1 MTVVDIIHQEYSSII
16 EYLNESN
23 QPSLVSDIN
32 RHFKKVLLLSTA
44 SYFEHEIQE
53 ILIIFVATKSNNNP
67 MLISLLKN
75 KAITQQYHTYF
86 DWGEKNNPDKPR
98 KNANKFFSLF
108 GVDFKEEMNKIIKED
123 EELNSSIQSF
133 VEIGHLRNILVHS
146 NFAAYDLETKT
157 TDDIYNSYK
166 NGLKFIDFLKERLK

>member
-16 EYLNESN
+16 EYLNKSN

-53 ILIIFVATKSNNNP
+53 VLIIFVTTKSNNNP
-67 MLISLLKN
+67 MLVSLLKN
-75 KAITQQYHTYF
+75 KAISQQYHTYF

-108 GVDFKEEMNKIIKED
+108 GADFKEEMNNRIKEE
-123 EELNSSIQSF
+123 EELNNSIQSF